1 MGAFILITVTN
12 STQRNLLLE
21 GTTRVVG
28 NKKGILTR
36 QRQPKAAA
44 HLLRQ
49 RYLNI
54 TLEQGST
61 KTGDELLD
69 TLLRFESHNPQNM
82 AQTSTQQDYLAQPV
96 G

>member
-1 MGAFILITVTN
+1 MQIGRARLTSRLSI
-12 STQRNLLLE
+12 
-21 GTTRVVG
+21 GTTRVIG

-54 TLEQGST
+54 TLEQGTSR
-61 KTGDELLD
+61 TGDELLD
-69 TLLRFESHNPQNM
+69 TLLRFESHNQDNVTQPFSE
-82 AQTSTQQDYLAQPV
+82 QTFVTQPW